1 MKNRIVFLVV
11 LLMFSACTSGRY
23 RSIIRKEKK
32 SRKEVRKE
40 EEQKKN
46 KTGLVLEKKLPAIV
60 RIPETIEQKNMKE
73 NLNSLELTRTEKL
86 EIQEL
91 SSVKKEEDDKQFSA
105 SSGAK
110 PKKSVLEKTKTE
122 QVSTGKEVEDSTE
135 FKWRKVENNA
145 FKVGEKLTF
154 AIKWGAITAG
164 YSTLEVHEI
173 IEMNGRKVYHI
184 IAKTRST
191 SFFDKL
197 YKVRD
202 TVETFVDVESLCTW
216 RFRKDLNEGKY
227 HKVKET
233 IYDQRNHTATT
244 KGNVVTVLP
253 FVQDVL
259 SALYYLRTHDIK
271 IGTNY
276 DIDVN
281 TDKKNWSLRVNVLKE
296 EIVKTKAGKF
306 RTICIEPV
314 LREEGIFKQKG
325 RLWIWVTNDDKKIP
339 VLMESKILVGS
350 IVAVLVK
357 LKK

>member
-1 MKNRIVFLVV
+1 MIFLVF

-23 RSIIRKEKK
+23 RSRIRKEKK

-40 EEQKKN
+40 EEQEKN
-46 KTGLVLEKKLPAIV
+46 KTDRVLEKKLPTIIRV
-60 RIPETIEQKNMKE
+60 SETTDQKKIEE
-73 NLNSLELTRTEKL
+73 NLNSLDLTRTEKR

-91 SSVKKEEDDKQFSA
+91 SSVKKEKEDKQSSVSA
-105 SSGAK
+105 EGK
-110 PKKSVLEKTKTE
+110 QKKTVSEKTKIE
-122 QVSTGKEVEDSTE
+122 QVSTGNEIKGSKE

-154 AIKWGAITAG
+154 AIRWGAITAG

-191 SFFDKL
+191 SFFDKFF
-197 YKVRD
+197 KVRD

-216 RFRKDLNEGKY
+216 RFRKELNEGKY

-244 KGNVVTVLP
+244 KGNVVKVLP

-271 IGTNY
+271 TGRNY

-281 TDKKNWSLRVNVLKE
+281 TDKKNWALRVKVSKE

-325 RLWIWVTNDDKKIP
+325 RLWVWVTNDSKKIP

-350 IVAVLVK
+350 IVAVLIE

>member
-1 MKNRIVFLVV
+1 
-11 LLMFSACTSGRY
+11 MFSACTSGRY
-23 RSIIRKEKK
+23 RSRIRKEKK

-40 EEQKKN
+40 EEQEKN
-46 KTGLVLEKKLPAIV
+46 KTDLILEKKLPTIV
-60 RIPETIEQKNMKE
+60 RIPETIEQKKIKE
-73 NLNSLELTRTEKL
+73 NLNNLDLTKVEKR
-86 EIQEL
+86 EILGL
-91 SSVKKEEDDKQFSA
+91 SSVKKEEDDKQFSVPV
-105 SSGAK
+105 GAK
-110 PKKSVLEKTKTE
+110 QEKSVLGKTE
-122 QVSTGKEVEDSTE
+122 VEHVSTGKEVNGSTE

-154 AIKWGAITAG
+154 AIKWGVVTAG

-191 SFFDKL
+191 SFFDKF

-216 RFRKDLNEGKY
+216 RFRKELNEGKY
-227 HKVKET
+227 HRVKET

-244 KGNVVTVLP
+244 KGNVVKVLP

-259 SALYYLRTHDIK
+259 SALYYLRTQDIK
-271 IGTNY
+271 IGKNY

-281 TDKKNWSLRVNVLKE
+281 TNKKNWALRVNVSKE
-296 EIVKTKAGKF
+296 EIVRTKAGKF

-325 RLWIWVTNDDKKIP
+325 RLWIWMTNDSKKIP

-350 IVAVLVK
+350 IVAVLVE